1 MTPNDTTAPAPT
13 GEAILCPKCHEP
25 AGALQRPEIGVLA
38 FKCNACG
45 HQWWLFDRSPQEDS
59 ER

>member
-1 MTPNDTTAPAPT
+1 MTTNDTPASVSP
-13 GEAILCPKCHEP
+13 GEGILCPKCHEQM
-25 AGALQRPEIGVLA
+25 GEVQRPRVGVLA

-45 HQWWLFDRSPQEDS
+45 HQWWLFDRSPQQDS